1 MTFGDIVKIDRITP
15 DGEWEECLTLRALQ
29 VNGGKASDF
38 DAAGTDTASKRV
50 QFRVR
55 WNRCLPPVELRPA
68 RYRIRWRGGEY
79 RVADYDDYLYRHRTV
94 DLTGESY
101 G

>member
-1 MTFGDIVKIDRITP
+1 MTFGDIVEVDRLNS
-15 DGEWEECLTLRALQ
+15 DGKWVDYLTLRALQ
-29 VNGGKASDF
+29 VNGGKTSDF

-50 QFRVR
+50 AFRVR
-55 WNRCLPPVELRPA
+55 WNRHLPPVELRPA
-68 RYRIRWRGGEY
+68 RYRIRWRGGTY
-79 RVADYDDYLYRHRTV
+79 RVAGYDDFMYRHRAV

>member
-15 DGEWEECLTLRALQ
+15 DGEWEEYLTLRALQ

-55 WNRCLPPVELRPA
+55 WNRCLPPSSCGRRA
-68 RYRIRWRGGEY
+68 TASGG
-79 RVADYDDYLYRHRTV
+79 A
-94 DLTGESY
+94 GESTASPTTTTTCT
-101 G
+101 GTAPSI

>member
-1 MTFGDIVKIDRITP
+1 MTFGDIVEIDRITP
-15 DGEWEECLTLRALQ
+15 DGEWEEYLTLRALQ
-29 VNGGKASDF
+29 VTGSKARAF
-38 DAAGTDTASKRV
+38 DAAGTATASKRAV
-50 QFRVR
+50 FRVR
-55 WNRCLPPVELRPA
+55 WNRHLPPVELRPA

-79 RVADYDDYLYRHRTV
+79 RVVGYEVYMYRHRTV